1 MLILIVVEV
10 VYAEVFDVVVAVA
23 QALDPSMLSA
33 MDLLHQVTEIRAFD
47 NLVD

>member
-1 MLILIVVEV
+1 MLIVEEV
-10 VYAEVFDVVVAVA
+10 VFVEEFDVVVAVA
-23 QALDPSMLSA
+23 QALAPSMLSA

>member
-1 MLILIVVEV
+1 MLIIEEV
-10 VYAEVFDVVVAVA
+10 VFVEVFDVVVAVA
-23 QALDPSMLSA
+23 QALAPSMLSA

>member
-1 MLILIVVEV
+1 MVVIEEV
-10 VYAEVFDVVVAVA
+10 IFAEEFDVVVAVA
-23 QALDPSMLSA
+23 QALDPSMLST

>member
-1 MLILIVVEV
+1 MVIIEEV

-23 QALDPSMLSA
+23 QALALSMLST
-33 MDLLHQVTEIRAFD
+33 MDLLHQVTEILAFD

>member
-1 MLILIVVEV
+1 MVIIEEV
-10 VYAEVFDVVVAVA
+10 IYAEVFDVVVAVA

-33 MDLLHQVTEIRAFD
+33 MDLLHQVTEIQAFD

>member
-1 MLILIVVEV
+1 MVIVEEV
-10 VYAEVFDVVVAVA
+10 VFVEEFDVVVAVV